1 MTQEQAWSTVRSGY
15 AYRARTP
22 DEVSF
27 RTDLVRFPS
36 GREGSYVYAEYPF
49 EVCFTL
55 PVMNDGRLLLIRQYR
70 YPIKKEIIQLP
81 AGSPLP
87 NESFA
92 DCAVRETEEETGMRP
107 TSVTH
112 VLDFY
117 PSPGS
122 ADMKGHLFI
131 AHGLVDSDRARDP
144 DEPTEPFLVQHEQAI
159 ELVRQGQIQEAAT
172 VMAILLLDR
181 PALISQA

>member
-1 MTQEQAWSTVRSGY
+1 LTQEQAWATVKSGY
-15 AYRARTP
+15 AYRAQTP

-55 PVMNDGRLLLIRQYR
+55 PVMDDGRLLLIRQYR

-87 NESFA
+87 NESLA
-92 DCAVRETEEETGMRP
+92 NCAIRETEEETGMRP
-107 TSVTH
+107 INVTH

-131 AHGLVDSDRARDP
+131 ARGLVDSDRPRDP
-144 DEPTEPFLVQHEQAI
+144 VEPTEPFLVQHHQAI
-159 ELVRQGQIQEAAT
+159 ELVRQGQIQEAAA
-172 VMAILLLDR
+172 VMGILLLGQ
-181 PALISQA
+181 PELTPQP

>member
-1 MTQEQAWSTVRSGY
+1 MTQEQAWATVKSGY
-15 AYRARTP
+15 AYRAKTP

-27 RTDLVRFPS
+27 RTDLIKFPS

-55 PVMNDGRLLLIRQYR
+55 PVMDDGRLLLIRQYR

-87 NESFA
+87 NESLA
-92 DCAVRETEEETGMRP
+92 DCAIRETEEETGMRP
-107 TSVTH
+107 ASVTH
-112 VLDFY
+112 LLDFY

-131 AHGLVDSDRARDP
+131 ARGLVESDRPRDP
-144 DEPTEPFLVQHEQAI
+144 DEPTEPFLVQHDQAI
-159 ELVRQGQIQEAAT
+159 ELIRRGQIQEAAT
-172 VMAILLLDR
+172 VMAILILDR
-181 PALISQA
+181 PELTPQA

>member
-1 MTQEQAWSTVRSGY
+1 MTQEQPWATVESGY
-15 AYRARTP
+15 AYRAQTP
-22 DEVSF
+22 DEISF

-55 PVMNDGRLLLIRQYR
+55 PVMDDGRLLLIRQYR
-70 YPIKKEIIQLP
+70 YPIGKEIIQLP

-87 NESFA
+87 NESLA
-92 DCAVRETEEETGMRP
+92 DCAIRETEEETGMRP

-112 VLDFY
+112 LLDFY

-131 AHGLVDSDRARDP
+131 ARGLVESTAPRDP
-144 DEPTEPFLVQHEQAI
+144 DEPAEPFVVEHDQAI

-172 VMAILLLDR
+172 VIAILALDR
-181 PALISQA
+181 PALIPKA